1 MEHLLEHEIPPWNM
15 LEFIFSTGCRIG
27 EIVSLEKNR
36 INWSERSAIV
46 KGKGD
51 KIIKIC
57 APIEVIQS
65 LMEQKKVKLLGK
77 LRKEFFQKYF

>member
-1 MEHLLEHEIPPWNM
+1 M
-15 LEFIFSTGCRIG
+15 
-27 EIVSLEKNR
+27 NR

-65 LMEQKKVKLLGK
+65 LMEHEKSKTTWKT
-77 LRKEFFQKYF
+77 